1 MSSQPIPQAPQKRPT
16 SVLVIEIIG
25 YVGVA
30 FWVIMTLRA
39 FLTGSSSAWMV
50 LLLALVLGSA
60 HVVIAVGARRRM
72 RIAIAAMW
80 FVLVSDSLLTIFVDV
95 KALAL
100 VLATV
105 ALLLLARS
113 ARTWWN

>member
-1 MSSQPIPQAPQKRPT
+1 
-16 SVLVIEIIG
+16 
-25 YVGVA
+25 
-30 FWVIMTLRA
+30 
-39 FLTGSSSAWMV
+39 
-50 LLLALVLGSA
+50 
-60 HVVIAVGARRRM
+60 M